1 MHNIFKEFIAEVIG
15 TAILMLLGISGCACT
30 VLTKSPMNLACGFG
44 YAFGVVIASV
54 FAGPI
59 SGAHIN
65 PAITVAFTLIGKFQW
80 RKVPIY
86 LLAQYLG
93 SFIGSTIAYS
103 LYFEAMNTFDME
115 NFFDKNLTLNNQQQP
130 SMKMASIFIT
140 TPAEHLTLLPAMW
153 DQIVSTGLLVY
164 AILFIGDEMN
174 TPKLLQTFT
183 TGFII
188 FTFIIGFNFNCG
200 AILNPARDLAPRILL
215 AFFGYNG
222 RVFAHLNYNFWW
234 AVGIVG
240 PHLGAIIGA
249 ISYYYSSKM
258 RQSFIDDEN
267 MFQLNQV
274 IQTKSITSNAAS
286 PDNIDHHNSSNHH
299 RHQQQQHPSPLV
311 TNLQMYQGK
320 VNTEFQ
326 H

>member
-1 MHNIFKEFIAEVIG
+1 MFFI
-15 TAILMLLGISGCACT
+15 
-30 VLTKSPMNLACGFG
+30 FG
-44 YAFGVVIASV
+44 YSNKTTTTKI
-54 FAGPI
+54 PI
-59 SGAHIN
+59 GAHIN

-200 AILNPARDLAPRILL
+200 AILNP
-215 AFFGYNG
+215 GK
-222 RVFAHLNYNFWW
+222 
-234 AVGIVG
+234 
-240 PHLGAIIGA
+240 
-249 ISYYYSSKM
+249 YYYYNDNHIFSM
-258 RQSFIDDEN
+258 
-267 MFQLNQV
+267 
-274 IQTKSITSNAAS
+274 TKT
-286 PDNIDHHNSSNHH
+286 
-299 RHQQQQHPSPLV
+299 
-311 TNLQMYQGK
+311 
-320 VNTEFQ
+320 TEKR
-326 H
+326 